1 MGIYREGELTPPSQL
16 FQRSSPVNTNL
27 APSFGKVL
35 HIGLRYFLISFQTLI
50 VGYVGLQSEV
60 QQAKVSFL
68 DGLDAVEG
76 E

>member
-1 MGIYREGELTPPSQL
+1 MGIYREGELTPQSQL
-16 FQRSSPVNTNL
+16 FQRSSPVNL
-27 APSFGKVL
+27 ARSSGKVL
-35 HIGLRYFLISFQTLI
+35 QIGLRYFLISFQTLI
-50 VGYVGLQSEV
+50 VGYVGLQFEV